1 MNDETQSKTMIML
14 GQHALERFNERFPE
28 LAKEIGF
35 NEYWLDYSEDDD
47 KQFNMFL
54 LYELFKRGK
63 ENHTIKN
70 HLNYVINACER
81 HGVNDIGNLKL
92 FTNGNIIFIAESCKI
107 LDKNKQE
114 QDKIII
120 RTVMPSHFK
129 SISRYIP
136 PSDLKTINYEDV
148 NNDYYLGAIKDNE
161 FKKQVFKLMTDPQ
174 YEKIKEKLDCD
185 RFQEIVAAMNEQELS
200 AIQPEQVDNVSE
212 HSSVAGTK
220 LDKRSGK
227 ATNPTNID
235 LSIVN
240 SKENKNIR
248 DIYQK
253 EHYDKES
260 QEIQKAL
267 SMREII
273 QTRLDN
279 FGLKYVKTLDN
290 GVSLLYCTDQYVGTF
305 KNKNKLMTITQRRL
319 QSIISQPIS
328 SYDGFNAHDMD
339 ELFYMRDIHSNKKY
353 EEEIYIGLLMN
364 CDSTTNSTFL
374 SISEL
379 KEAIQNT
386 IPEDLRLKLK
396 VNSKTLSDNVLNNFQ
411 HYLFKTD
418 IGLELFMGSGL
429 MQHDIRDNF
438 VIVPYAQTNKY
449 ALCFCK
455 NKTTDEF
462 TLAKYPFFERN
473 RNGRT
478 TKELAF
484 HSEKM
489 DSQEYWDAIEKFCH
503 YFDQLTQ
510 QQKKDTALW
519 LNNEQSSVNGSPKV
533 AASLGV
539 SKTERYEGIIDDKA
553 IYQFVANEINKFNIF
568 DNKISQIIEKYNLPL
583 QKNQNGEIE
592 VVIPQLIK
600 HDELGEQKIV
610 LQKNQKRFFK
620 K

>member
-1 MNDETQSKTMIML
+1 M
-14 GQHALERFNERFPE
+14 
-28 LAKEIGF
+28 
-35 NEYWLDYSEDDD
+35 
-47 KQFNMFL
+47 
-54 LYELFKRGK
+54 
-63 ENHTIKN
+63 
-70 HLNYVINACER
+70 NYVINACER
-81 HGVNDIGNLKL
+81 NGISDTGNFKL
-92 FTNGNIIFIAESCKI
+92 FTNGKIIFITEACKVI
-107 LDKNKQE
+107 DRNKQE
-114 QDKIII
+114 HDKIII
-120 RTVMPSHFK
+120 KTVMPSHFK
-129 SISRYIP
+129 PISRYIP
-136 PSDLKTINYEDV
+136 PSDLRKINYEDV
-148 NNDYYLGAIKDNE
+148 NNDYYLGAIKDDE
-161 FKKQVFKLMTDPQ
+161 SKKQVFKLMTDPQ
-174 YEKIKEKLDCD
+174 YEKIKKKLDCD
-185 RFQEIVAAMNEQELS
+185 RFQEIIAAMNEQELS
-200 AIQPEQVDNVSE
+200 AIPIQPEQVDNISE
-212 HSSVAGTK
+212 HSGVAVK
-220 LDKRSGK
+220 P
-227 ATNPTNID
+227 NNID

-267 SMREII
+267 SMKEII

-319 QSIISQPIS
+319 QSIIAQPIS

-339 ELFYMRDIHSNKKY
+339 ELFYMRDINSNKKY

-379 KEAIQNT
+379 KEVIQNT

-396 VNSKTLSDNVLNNFQ
+396 VNSKTLSNNVLNNFQ

-429 MQHDIRDNF
+429 MQHDMRDNF

-462 TLAKYPFFERN
+462 TLAKYPFFEKN
-473 RNGRT
+473 RNGRKI
-478 TKELAF
+478 KELSF

-489 DSQEYWDAIEKFCH
+489 DSQEYWEAIEKFCH

-519 LNNEQSSVNGSPKV
+519 LNNEPSSANNSPKIDEAKQLV
-533 AASLGV
+533 ASLSV
-539 SKTERYEGIIDDKA
+539 SKTERYQGTIDDKA

-583 QKNQNGEIE
+583 QKNQKGEIE

>member
-1 MNDETQSKTMIML
+1 MNDETQSKTIIML

-28 LAKEIGF
+28 LVKEIGF
-35 NEYWLDYSEDDD
+35 NKYWLDYSDDDD

-54 LYELFKRGK
+54 LYELFKRSK

-81 HGVNDIGNLKL
+81 NGIDDTGNFKL
-92 FTNGNIIFIAESCKI
+92 FTNGSIIFITEACKVI
-107 LDKNKQE
+107 DKNKQE
-114 QDKIII
+114 HDKIII
-120 RTVMPSHFK
+120 KTVMPSSF
-129 SISRYIP
+129 SIGKYIP
-136 PSDLKTINYEDV
+136 KSDLKEINYKDIDNE
-148 NNDYYLGAIKDNE
+148 YYLGAIKDNE

-174 YEKIKEKLDCD
+174 YEKIKKKLDCD
-185 RFQEIVAAMNEQELS
+185 RFKEIIAEMNEQELS
-200 AIQPEQVDNVSE
+200 SIQPEQLNNVNE
-212 HSSVAGTK
+212 HSGVAAK
-220 LDKRSGK
+220 
-227 ATNPTNID
+227 PTNID

-253 EHYDKES
+253 EHYDKENK
-260 QEIQKAL
+260 EIQTAL
-267 SMREII
+267 SIKEII
-273 QTRLDN
+273 QERLDN
-279 FGLKYVKTLDN
+279 FGLKYIKTLAN

-305 KNKNKLMTITQRRL
+305 QNKNKLMTITQRKL
-319 QSIISQPIS
+319 QTIISQPFS

-339 ELFYMRDIHSNKKY
+339 ALFYMRDVHSNKKY
-353 EEEIYIGLLMN
+353 EEEIYLGLLMN
-364 CDSTTNSTFL
+364 CDSATNSTFL

-379 KEAIQNT
+379 KDIIQNT

-396 VNSKTLSDNVLNNFQ
+396 VNSKTLSNNVLNNFQ

-438 VIVPYAQTNKY
+438 VIVPYEKTDKY
-449 ALCFCK
+449 ALCLCK

-462 TLAKYPFFERN
+462 TLAKYPFFEKN
-473 RNGRT
+473 KNGHK
-478 TKELAF
+478 TKELSF

-489 DSQEYWDAIEKFCH
+489 DSQEYWNALEKFCY

-519 LNNEQSSVNGSPKV
+519 LNNEPSSIKI
-533 AASLGV
+533 
-539 SKTERYEGIIDDKA
+539 SKTEYYKGNIDDKI

-568 DNKISQIIEKYNLPL
+568 DNKISQIIEKYDLPL
-583 QKNQNGEIE
+583 QKNQNDDIE

-600 HDELGEQKIV
+600 YDELGEQKII

>member
-1 MNDETQSKTMIML
+1 MNDETQSKTIIML

-28 LAKEIGF
+28 LVKEIGF
-35 NEYWLDYSEDDD
+35 NEYWLDYSDDDD

-54 LYELFKRGK
+54 IYELFKRSK

-81 HGVNDIGNLKL
+81 NGISDTGNFKL
-92 FTNGNIIFIAESCKI
+92 FTNGSIIFITEACKFI
-107 LDKNKQE
+107 DKNKQE
-114 QDKIII
+114 HDKIII
-120 RTVMPSHFK
+120 KTVMPSSF
-129 SISRYIP
+129 SIGKYIP
-136 PSDLKTINYEDV
+136 KSDLKEINYKDID
-148 NNDYYLGAIKDNE
+148 NDYYLGAIKDNE
-161 FKKQVFKLMTDPQ
+161 FKKQVFKLMTDPR
-174 YEKIKEKLDCD
+174 YEKIQKKLDCD
-185 RFQEIVAAMNEQELS
+185 RLQEIIAKMTEQNLS
-200 AIQPEQVDNVSE
+200 FIQKENIE
-212 HSSVAGTK
+212 NKTK
-220 LDKRSGK
+220 Q
-227 ATNPTNID
+227 NIN

-267 SMREII
+267 SIKEII
-273 QTRLDN
+273 QERLDN
-279 FGLKYVKTLDN
+279 FGLKYIKTLEN

-305 KNKNKLMTITQRRL
+305 QNKNKLMTITQRKL
-319 QSIISQPIS
+319 QTIISQPFS

-339 ELFYMRDIHSNKKY
+339 ALFYMRDVHSNKKY
-353 EEEIYIGLLMN
+353 EEEIYLGLLMN
-364 CDSTTNSTFL
+364 CNSNTNSTFL

-379 KEAIQNT
+379 KDIIQNT

-396 VNSKTLSDNVLNNFQ
+396 VNSKTLSNNVLNNFQ

-462 TLAKYPFFERN
+462 TLAKYPFFEKN
-473 RNGRT
+473 KNGHK
-478 TKELAF
+478 TKELSF

-489 DSQEYWDAIEKFCH
+489 DSQEYWEAIEKFCH

-519 LNNEQSSVNGSPKV
+519 LNNEPSSANNSPKIAEAKQLV
-533 AASLGV
+533 ASLGV
-539 SKTERYEGIIDDKA
+539 SKTERYQGTIDDKA

-592 VVIPQLIK
+592 VVVPQLIK

-620 K
+620 R

>member
-1 MNDETQSKTMIML
+1 MNDETQSKTIIML

-28 LAKEIGF
+28 LVKEIGF
-35 NEYWLDYSEDDD
+35 NKYWLDYSDDDD

-81 HGVNDIGNLKL
+81 NGIDDIGNFKL
-92 FTNGNIIFIAESCKI
+92 FTNGNIIFITESCKVI
-107 LDKNKQE
+107 DNNKQE
-114 QDKIII
+114 HDKIII
-120 RTVMPSHFK
+120 KTVIPSSF
-129 SISRYIP
+129 SIGKYIP
-136 PSDLKTINYEDV
+136 KSDLKEINYKDID
-148 NNDYYLGAIKDNE
+148 NNYYLGAIKDNE

-174 YEKIKEKLDCD
+174 YEKIQKKLDCD
-185 RFQEIVAAMNEQELS
+185 RFQEIIATMTDQDLS
-200 AIQPEQVDNVSE
+200 LNQKE
-212 HSSVAGTK
+212 TK
-220 LDKRSGK
+220 Q
-227 ATNPTNID
+227 NID

-253 EHYDKES
+253 EHYDKEN

-267 SMREII
+267 SIKEII
-273 QTRLDN
+273 QERLNN

-290 GVSLLYCTDQYVGTF
+290 GVSLLYCTEQYIGTF
-305 KNKNKLMTITQRRL
+305 HNKNKLMTITQRKL
-319 QSIISQPIS
+319 QAIISQSFS
-328 SYDGFNAHDMD
+328 SYDGFNAHDID
-339 ELFYMRDIHSNKKY
+339 DLFYMRDINSNKKY
-353 EEEIYIGLLMN
+353 EEEIYLGLLMN

-379 KEAIQNT
+379 KDVIQNT

-396 VNSKTLSDNVLNNFQ
+396 VNSKTLSNNILNNFQ

-438 VIVPYAQTNKY
+438 VIVPYEKTDKY
-449 ALCFCK
+449 TLCLCK

-462 TLAKYPFFERN
+462 TLAKYPFFEKN
-473 RNGRT
+473 KNGHK
-478 TKELAF
+478 TKELSF

-489 DSQEYWDAIEKFCH
+489 DSQEYWNALEKFCY

-519 LNNEQSSVNGSPKV
+519 LNNEPSSIK
-533 AASLGV
+533 V
-539 SKTERYEGIIDDKA
+539 SKTEYYKGNIDDKI

-583 QKNQNGEIE
+583 QKNKNDDIE

-600 HDELGEQKIV
+600 YDELGEQKII
-610 LQKNQKRFFK
+610 LQKNQKRFFRK
-620 K
+620 